1 MTVNLKRRTW
11 NQADLAPCDEVES
24 LGELHPLLVQLGSF
38 DGLVTLNAASTSLAG
53 PAVESFESLAIFLE
67 AYRSQILLPLDLP
80 AIHRAFNHASRNETR
95 ELIAL
100 DLEVARQP
108 VLKEFASASQRVG
121 KCQLQRLRPLRDAR
135 VVQRYL
141 TAVEAGRSHAWHTV
155 VYGLTLAVY
164 SLPILQGLMS
174 YARQTLQGFI
184 HAAARPLRVS
194 ERSCRKLMEELCADL
209 PRHMEALLSPVGAP
223 QPPRK

>member
-1 MTVNLKRRTW
+1 M
-11 NQADLAPCDEVES
+11 
-24 LGELHPLLVQLGSF
+24 HPLLEQLGSF
-38 DGLVTLNAASTSLAG
+38 DGLVTLNTASTSWAG
-53 PAVESFESLAIFLE
+53 PAVESYETLAIFLE
-67 AYRSQILLPLDLP
+67 SYRSQILLPMDLP
-80 AIHRAFNHASRNETR
+80 AIQRAFNHASRNETR

-108 VLKEFASASQRVG
+108 VLREFASASQRVG
-121 KCQLQRLRPLRDAR
+121 KCQLRRLRPLRDVR

-164 SLPILQGLMS
+164 SLPIRQGLMS

-194 ERSCRKLMEELCADL
+194 EHRCRGREHQLRHARWRYCWPICSARLRWSAQGRYRRAKTAHHHL
-209 PRHMEALLSPVGAP
+209 PALGLGS
-223 QPPRK
+223 RTSL

>member
-1 MTVNLKRRTW
+1 MTANLKRKLW
-11 NQADLAPCDEVES
+11 NQPDLAPGDGVEL
-24 LGELHPLLVQLGSF
+24 LGELHPLLEQLGSF
-38 DGLVTLNAASTSLAG
+38 DGLVTLNAASTSWAG
-53 PAVESFESLAIFLE
+53 PAVESYETLAIFLE
-67 AYRSQILLPLDLP
+67 SYRSQILLPMDLP
-80 AIHRAFNHASRNETR
+80 AIQRAFNHASRNETR

-108 VLKEFASASQRVG
+108 VLREFASASQRVG
-121 KCQLQRLRPLRDAR
+121 KCQLRRLRPLRDVR

-164 SLPILQGLMS
+164 SLPIRQGLMS

-194 ERSCRKLMEELCADL
+194 EHRCRGLMEGVCADL
-209 PRHMEALLSPVGAP
+209 PRQLETLFSPANAP
-223 QPPRK
+223 RPPRS